1 MGPRRLLIRFVTVLS
16 VALVSYAPLAP
27 PLAQATPDPAARPRW
42 IQRIDAVVEGEPV
55 SVVIAYG
62 GQVLYHHKDWVARP
76 PASNEKLLLSLAL
89 LDRLP
94 SSTTLPLR
102 ALTTS
107 APVDGVIDGDVW
119 IVGHGD
125 PETGPSDMKA
135 LAAAIAAK
143 GIHRIRGHVYG
154 ATGPFARDWF
164 APGWKDYFPTYY
176 IALPTALT
184 FEGNVGPTGRHISD
198 PERRAA
204 GSLTAQL
211 EHAGVRVTRKP
222 GLGPAPS
229 KLKGL
234 ATIVSD
240 PLVAMMKRMNTRSRN
255 FYAEVFGK
263 LLGSRRSGSPGTIAK
278 GARAI
283 EAFASAHGV
292 NVVANDASGLSYANR
307 VTTTG
312 IVKLLEFAETRP
324 WGVTLRDTLPK
335 AGQGTLVDRFDGVR
349 LRAKTGTL
357 DEISALSGWVWLERV
372 GDWAEFSILS
382 KGITKTHSMQIEN
395 AIVRAVSANASP
407 PA

>member
-1 MGPRRLLIRFVTVLS
+1 M
-16 VALVSYAPLAP
+16 
-27 PLAQATPDPAARPRW
+27 
-42 IQRIDAVVEGEPV
+42 
-55 SVVIAYG
+55 
-62 GQVLYHHKDWVARP
+62 
-76 PASNEKLLLSLAL
+76 
-89 LDRLP
+89 
-94 SSTTLPLR
+94 
-102 ALTTS
+102 
-107 APVDGVIDGDVW
+107 IDGDVW

-125 PETGPSDMKA
+125 PETGPGDMRE
-135 LAAAIAAK
+135 LAEAIAAK
-143 GIHRIRGHVYG
+143 GVRRIRGHVYG

-184 FEGNVGPTGRHISD
+184 FDGNVGPTGRHIGD

-204 GSLTAQL
+204 AALTAQL
-211 EHAGVRVTRKP
+211 EHAGVRVTRRP

-234 ATIVSD
+234 ATVVSD

-263 LLGSRRSGSPGTIAK
+263 LLGARRSGAPGTIAK

-283 EAFASAHGV
+283 EAFAAAHGV
-292 NVVANDASGLSYANR
+292 NVVANDGSGLSYANR

-312 IVKLLEFAETRP
+312 IVDLLEYAETQP
-324 WGVTLRDTLPK
+324 WGETLRETLPK
-335 AGQGTLVDRFDGVR
+335 GGQGTLVDRFTDVR

-395 AIVRAVSANASP
+395 AIVRVVNANASP

>member
-1 MGPRRLLIRFVTVLS
+1 MRRHRRLARS
-16 VALVSYAPLAP
+16 V
-27 PLAQATPDPAARPRW
+27 PAAAALAAILLGSPRAIAVPEPGAPAKW
-42 IQRIDAVVEGEPV
+42 IQRIGDVVEGEPV
-55 SVVIAYG
+55 SVQIAYG
-62 GQVLYHHKDWVARP
+62 GEVLYRHRDWVARP

-94 SSTTLPLR
+94 SKTTVPLR
-102 ALTTS
+102 ALTTRK
-107 APVDGVIDGDVW
+107 PVDGVIDGDVW

-125 PETGPSDMKA
+125 PETGPADMRD

-143 GIHRIRGHVYG
+143 GVRRIRGHVYG

-204 GSLTAQL
+204 ASLTAQL
-211 EHAGVRVTRKP
+211 EHEGISVTKQP
-222 GLGPAPS
+222 GLGSPPS
-229 KLKGL
+229 RLKGL
-234 ATIVSD
+234 ATVASD

-263 LLGSRRSGSPGTIAK
+263 LLGARRSGSPGTIAK

-283 EAFASAHGV
+283 EAFAAAHGV
-292 NVVANDASGLSYANR
+292 SVVANDASGLSYANR
-307 VTTTG
+307 VTVSG
-312 IVKLLEFAETRP
+312 IVDLLEYAETEP
-324 WGVTLRDTLPK
+324 WGATLRETLPK
-335 AGQGTLVDRFDGVR
+335 GGQGTLEGRFADVR

-357 DEISALSGWVWLERV
+357 DEVSALSGWVWLERV

-382 KGITKTHSMQIEN
+382 KGITKTHSMQLEN
-395 AIVRAVSANASP
+395 AIVRVVNANAAP

>member
-1 MGPRRLLIRFVTVLS
+1 MRRRRSPFWLAAVLTTALAAAPHAAAAPGP
-16 VALVSYAPLAP
+16 AAP
-27 PLAQATPDPAARPRW
+27 PKW
-42 IQRIDAVVEGEPV
+42 IQRIDSVVDREPV
-55 SVVIAYG
+55 SVVVAYG
-62 GQVLYHHKDWVARP
+62 GHVLYRHKDWVARP

-102 ALTTS
+102 ALTTR
-107 APVDGVIDGDVW
+107 APIDGVIEGDVW

-125 PETGPSDMKA
+125 PETGPQDMRD
-135 LAAAIAAK
+135 LAQAIAAK
-143 GIHRIRGHVYG
+143 GVRRIRGHVYG
-154 ATGPFARDWF
+154 ATGPFGRDWF
-164 APGWKDYFPTYY
+164 APGWKDYFPKYY

-184 FEGNVGPTGRHISD
+184 FEGNVGPTGRHIGD

-204 GSLTAQL
+204 ASLTAQL

-222 GLGPAPS
+222 GLGSAPS

-234 ATIVSD
+234 ATVLSD

-263 LLGSRRSGSPGTIAK
+263 LLGARRSGAPGTIAK

-283 EAFASAHGV
+283 ETFASAHGV

-307 VTTTG
+307 VTVSG
-312 IVKLLEFAETRP
+312 IVRLLEYAETQP
-324 WGVTLRDTLPK
+324 WGATLRATLPK
-335 AGQGTLVDRFDGVR
+335 GGQGTLVGRFGDVR

-372 GDWAEFSILS
+372 RDWAEFSILS
-382 KGITKTHSMQIEN
+382 RGITKTRSMQIEN
-395 AIVRAVSANASP
+395 AIVGVVNANASP
-407 PA
+407 RT

>member
-1 MGPRRLLIRFVTVLS
+1 MRRHRPIAALAAVLA
-16 VALVSYAPLAP
+16 VALTPLPRAIAAVEPSAPSK
-27 PLAQATPDPAARPRW
+27 W
-42 IQRIDAVVEGEPV
+42 VQRIEDVVNGEPV
-55 SVVIAYG
+55 SVEVAYG
-62 GQVLYHHKDWVARP
+62 GQVLYRHKDWVARP

-89 LDRLP
+89 MDRLSP
-94 SSTTLPLR
+94 STTVPLR
-102 ALTTS
+102 ALTTRTP
-107 APVDGVIDGDVW
+107 ADGVIEGDVW

-125 PETGPSDMKA
+125 PETGPDDMRA

-143 GIHRIRGHVYG
+143 GVRRIRGHVYG

-176 IALPTALT
+176 VALPTALT
-184 FEGNVGPTGRHISD
+184 FDGNVGPTGRHIID

-204 GSLTAQL
+204 TSLTAQL
-211 EHAGVRVTRKP
+211 EHAGISVTKRP
-222 GLGPAPS
+222 GLGSPPS

-234 ATIVSD
+234 ATVRSD

-263 LLGSRRSGSPGTIAK
+263 LLGARRSGSPGTIAK

-283 EAFASAHGV
+283 ETFAAAHGV
-292 NVVANDASGLSYANR
+292 DVVANDASGLSYSNR
-307 VTTTG
+307 VTVTG
-312 IVKLLEFAETRP
+312 IVDLLEYAETRP
-324 WGVTLRDTLPK
+324 WGGTLRATLPTG
-335 AGQGTLVDRFDGVR
+335 GQGTLEGRFADVR

-395 AIVRAVSANASP
+395 AIVRVVNANAAP
-407 PA
+407 PS